1 MKAWYSPLKRSWG
14 LSPGDRRAGIAVT
27 HRPHVKGV
35 WYMAGYDDVL
45 AEAEREE
52 NADSA
57 ASYLEKTKR
66 IKKEEARIKK
76 LFKDIEENRKKLVFT
91 TIADVAFMTVTMQ
104 DLREIIIRNGT
115 TATYKN
121 GENQYGTK
129 QSPEAQMYLQVSQ
142 KLTQAMKILVDC
154 MPKPEKK
161 PAVPEDDFNE
171 FVEGR
176 EDV

>member
-1 MKAWYSPLKRSWG
+1 M
-14 LSPGDRRAGIAVT
+14 VE
-27 HRPHVKGV
+27 
-35 WYMAGYDDVL
+35 YDDIL
-45 AEAEREE
+45 DEIEREE
-52 NADSA
+52 KVDSA
-57 ASYLEKTKR
+57 ANYLEKTKQ
-66 IKKEEARIKK
+66 IKKEENRIKR

-104 DLREIIIRNGT
+104 DLRETIIRKGT

-129 QSPEAQMYLQVSQ
+129 QSPEAQMYLQLSQ

-161 PAVPEDDFNE
+161 QTGAGDDFDN
-171 FVEGR
+171 FVESR

>member
-1 MKAWYSPLKRSWG
+1 MV
-14 LSPGDRRAGIAVT
+14 D
-27 HRPHVKGV
+27 
-35 WYMAGYDDVL
+35 YDDVL
-45 AEAEREE
+45 EEVEREE
-52 NADSA
+52 KVDSA
-57 ASYLEKTKR
+57 AAYLDKVKR

-104 DLREIIIRNGT
+104 DLRETIIRKGT

-129 QSPEAQMYLQVSQ
+129 QSPEAQMYLQLSQ

-154 MPKPEKK
+154 MPKPERKQ
-161 PAVPEDDFNE
+161 AGTGDDFE
-171 FVEGR
+171 DFVEGR